1 MKTEKFSSKW
11 GAILAAAGSAIGL
24 GNIWRFPYL
33 VGEYGGFGFIF
44 LYTLILI
51 FICNP
56 IMITE
61 LSLGRTAR
69 SSIVDTFEVIGLKA
83 DMKHLWLWK
92 IVGGWMGVIGLFLII
107 SFYFLV
113 AGWVIYYLFEAI
125 SGKLLILT
133 DAKQLTDSFT
143 ILSQNFSLQYACALV
158 FLLITALIIACGVK
172 TGIEKVSIYLM
183 PVLFLI
189 FVTLAIQSLF
199 MDGAKEGMTFLL
211 KPDWKALGF
220 TDEGFNVLRF
230 GKVFSAALGQAFIS
244 LSLGFGMLM
253 VYGSYVSSK
262 ENIFGMVKS
271 IEFFDTLAAFLSAII
286 IIPAIFSAGIAPTS
300 GPGLTFI
307 SLPLVFQNVAGGGF
321 WSVMFYLLLL
331 LATLTSVISV
341 YEGVTNLFI
350 QKYNMK
356 RITSVLVVLVISIC
370 GLTSVTLSFSGS
382 WNIKIFNRDLFDLFD
397 HISTAYTSSIMAI
410 TMSLFAGFGAYR
422 ILFRNIGKSEK
433 INSWYSKY
441 YLFSL
446 RYFAPIFIS
455 ILLLLS
461 IYEDFIK

>member
-1 MKTEKFSSKW
+1 MKTENFGSKW

-61 LSLGRTAR
+61 LTLGRTAR
-69 SSIVDTFEVIGLKA
+69 SSIVDTFSVIGEKA
-83 DMKHLWLWK
+83 GMKHLGLWK
-92 IVGGWMGVIGLFLII
+92 FFGGWMGIIGLFLII

-125 SGKLLILT
+125 NGNLLLLSDAQKLN
-133 DAKQLTDSFT
+133 DSFT
-143 ILSQNFSLQYACALV
+143 ALSQNFSLQYACALV
-158 FLLITALIIACGVK
+158 FLLLTALIIACGVK
-172 TGIEKVSIYLM
+172 AGIERVSFYLM
-183 PVLFLI
+183 PVLFVI
-189 FVTLAIQSLF
+189 FVALAVQSIF
-199 MDGAKEGMTFLL
+199 IDGSKEGFAYLL
-211 KPDWKALGF
+211 KPDWKSLGF
-220 TDEGFNVLRF
+220 TADGFDAFRF

-244 LSLGFGMLM
+244 LSLGYGMLL
-253 VYGSYVSSK
+253 VYGSYVANK
-262 ENIFGMVKS
+262 ENIFSMVKS
-271 IEFFDTLAAFLSAII
+271 IEIFDTLAAYLSAII
-286 IIPAIFSAGIAPTS
+286 IIPAIFAVGIAPTS

-307 SLPLVFQNVAGGGF
+307 SLPMVFQKVAGGGF
-321 WSVMFYLLLL
+321 WSIMFYLLLL

-350 QKYNMK
+350 QKYKMK
-356 RITSVLVVLVISIC
+356 RTSAVVVVLEISVI
-370 GLTSVTLSFSGS
+370 GLTAVALSFSGT
-382 WNIKIFNRDLFDLFD
+382 WNIKVFGRDLFDLFD
-397 HISTAYTSSIMAI
+397 HLSTAYTSSIMANV
-410 TMSLFAGFGAYR
+410 MSLFAGYGAHKV
-422 ILFRNIGKSEK
+422 LFRNIGISSKV
-433 INSWYSKY
+433 NSRFAKY

-446 RYFAPIFIS
+446 RYFVPVFIS

-461 IYEDFIK
+461 LYEDFIK